1 MWGYVIACVGL
12 GLLCGGWVVLQ
23 RLVPRDDA
31 AATGKPGGCASCSCR
46 GGECTKD
53 GDATG

>member
-1 MWGYVIACVGL
+1 MWGYLIACVGL

-23 RLVPRDDA
+23 RLASRDDPA
-31 AATGKPGGCASCSCR
+31 AKGLPGGCAACSCR
-46 GGECTKD
+46 GGECQKD